1 MELPQVELDL
11 FLEMT
16 DDIAQSEQ
24 LFERMSA
31 FALKFDCPWIAYGP
45 LASKQGVFKPN
56 REGSVVMWNY
66 PAEWQE
72 RYSRMGY
79 AKIDPLI
86 KKGRKE
92 AGPFRWSEV
101 YTDESI
107 TEDGRRVLDEAATF
121 GLRSG
126 VTVPLHGP
134 GDSFR
139 FVSFAHPRTAN
150 CRIERSPTCKWP
162 RCGFIGWL
170 RSSTLRLRRNE
181 YITCLREKYIALI
194 GCRKEN
200 RHGK

>member
-1 MELPQVELDL
+1 
-11 FLEMT
+11 
-16 DDIAQSEQ
+16 
-24 LFERMSA
+24 
-31 FALKFDCPWIAYGP
+31 
-45 LASKQGVFKPN
+45 
-56 REGSVVMWNY
+56 NY

-139 FVSFAHPRTAN
+139 FVSF
-150 CRIERSPTCKWP
+150 CSILGLRIAE
-162 RCGFIGWL
+162 
-170 RSSTLRLRRNE
+170 
-181 YITCLREKYIALI
+181 
-194 GCRKEN
+194 
-200 RHGK
+200 

>member
-1 MELPQVELDL
+1 M
-11 FLEMT
+11 
-16 DDIAQSEQ
+16 
-24 LFERMSA
+24 
-31 FALKFDCPWIAYGP
+31 
-45 LASKQGVFKPN
+45 
-56 REGSVVMWNY
+56 VMWNY

-139 FVSFAHPRTAN
+139 FVSF
-150 CRIERSPTCKWP
+150 CSILGLRIAE
-162 RCGFIGWL
+162 
-170 RSSTLRLRRNE
+170 
-181 YITCLREKYIALI
+181 
-194 GCRKEN
+194 
-200 RHGK
+200 